1 MKYRERDSFAER
13 AHPYPDHFMPLLVA
27 FGAAGDD
34 ARGIVLHH
42 SWYWGDLAMDATAAN
57 CMPQCVKKSISC
69 SYTISFK
76 PLAAARKNIK
86 IDCVSHRNVSCGV
99 RVYAIRRDERR
110 I

>member
-1 MKYRERDSFAER
+1 MKYRELDSFAER

-57 CMPQCVKKSISC
+57 CLLQCVKKKHKLQLYESL
-69 SYTISFK
+69 K

-99 RVYAIRRDERR
+99 RVYAIRHDERR